1 MEWYVILFLILIVLT
16 AGLCMFGVCTVFWMN
31 IYLWDFR
38 IQTEIWEQQ
47 SREREEQKRKEQE
60 EQEERQEQQD
70 FVNMRFEI

>member
-47 SREREEQKRKEQE
+47 SRERGTETKRA
-60 EQEERQEQQD
+60 RRTGRTAGAA
-70 FVNMRFEI
+70 RFCKYAV